1 MLKITVYND
10 GVATRLVINE
20 FFTSTSEFVHIV
32 WTGDAF
38 GNYKAY
44 KNGVLAGTVEGI
56 PAAITKRKFMW
67 FGRLVLYNTIYL
79 PDSTYSY
86 IRFWQD
92 TILDINEVEQLYEA
106 RTDIHTPSP
115 TITSPPTMSP
125 STAPP
130 TTTRAP
136 ISVPTS
142 LPPTMTPFPTL
153 PRQLKFIASNFVQLQ
168 EAVSLLVDNAII
180 EIDANISVTETLT
193 LSGGYTNVTIRSTEG
208 NQFTLVR
215 TLLCAFYA
223 LFISLIHSAVDCR
236 MAAKP
241 YK

>member
-56 PAAITKRKFMW
+56 PAASTKRKFMW
-67 FGRLVLYNTIYL
+67 FGRLVLYDTLYL

-92 TILDINEVEQLYEA
+92 TILDSNDVQQLYKA
-106 RTDIHTPSP
+106 RADIHTPSP
-115 TITSPPTMSP
+115 TITSLPTVVP
-125 STAPP
+125 STAAP
-130 TTTRAP
+130 TTTHAP

-142 LPPTMTPFPTL
+142 MPPTMTPLPTS
-153 PRQLKFIASNFVQLQ
+153 PRQTKFIASTFGQLQ

-180 EIDANISVTETLT
+180 EINANISVNETLT
-193 LSGGYTNVTIRSTEG
+193 LSGGYTNVTIRSTQG

-215 TLLCAFYA
+215 TLLLHFCAF
-223 LFISLIHSAVDCR
+223 FISRIHSAVDCR

-241 YK
+241 